1 MLTLQLALLFAAA
14 ADPHP
19 VWTGRGASHL
29 GSPSPDGRFLSGIQ
43 PETGE
48 LLLRDF
54 NSGIRRRIGRK
65 AQPYE
70 FASFSV
76 FSPDSKLIAYAWSN
90 AQRHY
95 ELRIASVD
103 SLAERTLLVNE
114 GSGLVQPCA
123 FSPDSKQILAL
134 VVRPAGGVQV
144 GLVSVETG
152 AVKIL
157 KSYDGPKPSRADWS
171 PDGRQI
177 VFANTLLAAD
187 GSHEER
193 LVEGFSGDLS
203 PVFSRD
209 GRRVFF
215 SAESRG
221 STGLFIMP
229 LTGDRRPTLVRSGL
243 GRVLLQGVTADG
255 RLFYAL
261 RPGAGNTYRAGF
273 DPVAGKLLSPIE
285 LAGRQDATTDDWAH
299 AFPAAMSGPA
309 PSGNFL
315 PRGKELWR
323 VGADAPLATFP
334 RAITALAV
342 APDGETV
349 AVAQSTTLTLISPK
363 GRQESRAA
371 SETISGLVWANDGRH
386 LITVQNDSLWWWSAA
401 LEVGSRLVKAHGNI
415 GIVSLGP
422 RGATI
427 EFTTGRPRGEVWSI
441 APDAR

>member
-1 MLTLQLALLFAAA
+1 MLLLPLALLFATA
-14 ADPHP
+14 ADPRV
-19 VWTGRGASHL
+19 VWTGPGASHL
-29 GSPSPDGRFLSGIQ
+29 GAPSPDGRFLSGIQ

-54 NSGIRRRIGRK
+54 SSGIRRRIGHK

-70 FASFSV
+70 FGSFSV

-90 AQRHY
+90 AERRY

-103 SLAERTLLVNE
+103 SLTERTLLVNE
-114 GSGLVQPCA
+114 GSGLIQPCA
-123 FSPDSKQILAL
+123 FSPDSKQILAIM
-134 VVRPAGGVQV
+134 VRPAGGIQLASIAVD
-144 GLVSVETG
+144 SG
-152 AVKIL
+152 AVKSL
-157 KSYDGPKPSRADWS
+157 KTYDGPKPNRADWS

-177 VFANTLLAAD
+177 VFANTLLAVD

-193 LVEGFSGDLS
+193 LVDGLIDDLS
-203 PVFSRD
+203 PIFSRD
-209 GRRVFF
+209 GRRIFF
-215 SAESRG
+215 SAETRG
-221 STGLFIMP
+221 VTGLWSMP
-229 LTGDRRPTLVRSGL
+229 LTGDRRPMLIRGGL
-243 GRVLLQGVTADG
+243 GRILPQGFTADG

-273 DPVAGKLLSPIE
+273 DPVAGKLLSPVE
-285 LAGRQDATTDDWAH
+285 LAGRQDQPSQDWAH
-299 AFPAAMSGPA
+299 AFPAAPPGPS

-323 VGADAPLATFP
+323 ANGDAPLATFP

-386 LITVQNDSLWWWSAA
+386 LITVQNDSLWWWNTA
-401 LEVGSRLVKAHGNI
+401 LEIGWRLVKAQGNI
-415 GIVSLGP
+415 GTVSLGP
-422 RGATI
+422 RGATL
-427 EFTTGRPRGEVWSI
+427 EFTAGRPRAEVWSI